1 MPQWLVADASVTQA
15 KSPLNFTSY
24 YVMKAPNSSL
34 SAPFAL
40 KLVGYIL
47 IFSSLLDYVF
57 LISGL
62 DSQNKQA
69 LGTGITQLVD
79 RGVIPMIGLALALT
93 GAWLEKLAE
102 IPSRTK
108 IFRLIALVISGVLGL
123 AFLAIVPIHLNN
135 TRQVAEQARTQI
147 NDQAKNAEGQ
157 VEQQVQQRQAELSEL
172 IKDQKKFDEQ
182 LKQLNDAIAS
192 KQVPEAQLPQLQ
204 QLQKDLQEI
213 KGDPSKL
220 QSKAQDSRNQL
231 LNQIR
236 DQKAKQEQK
245 INSEA
250 LKANLRTGI
259 SSLILSVGY
268 LVISW
273 VGLSEIGFSKGGAK
287 ARRPAK

>member
-1 MPQWLVADASVTQA
+1 
-15 KSPLNFTSY
+15 
-24 YVMKAPNSSL
+24 MKATNSPL

-57 LISGL
+57 LLSSL
-62 DSQNKQA
+62 DFQNKSA
-69 LGTGITQLVD
+69 LGNALTQLVD
-79 RGVIPMIGLALALT
+79 RGVIPMIGLALALA
-93 GAWLEKLAE
+93 GAWLEKLAD

-108 IFRLIALVISGVLGL
+108 IFRLVALVISAILGVG
-123 AFLAIVPIHLNN
+123 FLVLVPLHLNN

-147 NDQAKNAEGQ
+147 GDQAKNAEGQ
-157 VEQQVQQRQAELSEL
+157 VEQQVQQRQMELGEL
-172 IKDQKKFDEQ
+172 VKDQKKFDEQ
-182 LKQLNDAIAS
+182 LKQISAAIDS

-213 KGDPSKL
+213 KADPSKL

-236 DQKAKQEQK
+236 EQKTKQEQK
-245 INSEA
+245 IDSES
-250 LKANLRTGI
+250 LKANIRTGL

-273 VGLSEIGFSKGGAK
+273 VGLSEIGLSAGNK
-287 ARRPAK
+287 ARRPAPNK